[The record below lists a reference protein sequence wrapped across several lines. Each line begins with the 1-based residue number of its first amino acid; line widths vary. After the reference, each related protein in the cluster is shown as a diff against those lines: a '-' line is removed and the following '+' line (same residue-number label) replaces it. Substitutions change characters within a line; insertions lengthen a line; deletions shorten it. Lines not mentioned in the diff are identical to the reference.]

1 MAEKRLIVINGTMG
15 IGKSS
20 VSQRL
25 KKMLPRAVLLDGDW
39 CWDADPFAVNDET
52 KAMVIRNIAYL
63 LSSFLN
69 CNMYENVVFCWVMNE
84 PDTFEMIS
92 TKIAAANYST
102 YRFSLISTPEELKV
116 RVGKDVLAGIRS
128 TMDYE
133 KSLARLN
140 DYDAQDTMKI
150 DVSGLDVGDTARLI
164 YRSVMGKEYDDR
176 DKASNR

>member
-1 MAEKRLIVINGTMG
+1 MEKNLIIINGTMG
-15 IGKSS
+15 VGKST
-20 VSQRL
+20 VSQHL
-25 KKMLPRAVLLDGDW
+25 KRMLPNAVLLDGDW
-39 CWDADPFAVNDET
+39 CWDADPFIVSNET
-52 KAMVIRNIAYL
+52 KCMVVNNIAYL
-63 LSSFLN
+63 LTSFLT
-69 CNMYENVVFCWVMNE
+69 CSAYKNVVFCWVMNE

-92 TKIAAANYST
+92 TKIVPANYST